1 MTSFLFL
8 GCFYIIADNFPAFF
22 SQATGVFILY
32 VKVLYSISLLYSE
45 CDTCGHCTFIVQPL
59 HDHRTAIA
67 HKIVC
72 NARANVMHWVRNAIV
87 REELEKLLLH

>member
-45 CDTCGHCTFIVQPL
+45 CDTCGHRTFIVQPSYS
-59 HDHRTAIA
+59 HRTRNRVRCEG
-67 HKIVC
+67 K
-72 NARANVMHWVRNAIV
+72 RNA
-87 REELEKLLLH
+87 LG

>member
-22 SQATGVFILY
+22 SQSTDVFILY

-45 CDTCGHCTFIVQPL
+45 CDTRGHRTFIVQQL
-59 HDHRTAIA
+59 HDHRPAIA
-67 HKIVC
+67 RPSYSHRTQNRV
-72 NARANVMHWVRNAIV
+72 
-87 REELEKLLLH
+87 